1 MSRPR
6 DFTVL
11 RKSDPHFLLEM
22 EKGRLRARDSQGLC
36 GKIDSL
42 AYRAFAN
49 ADLGFQLQTHGI
61 HQPIAI
67 GRIVNTEGKGD

>member
-22 EKGRLRARDSQGLC
+22 EKGRLRARILGLS

-49 ADLGFQLQTHGI
+49 ADLGFQLQAHGI

-67 GRIVNTEGKGD
+67 GRIVNREGKGD

>member
-1 MSRPR
+1 VILTSS
-6 DFTVL
+6 L
-11 RKSDPHFLLEM
+11 RWKREGF
-22 EKGRLRARDSQGLC
+22 GRGILGLS